1 MSTLV
6 TRLSLPRPPPSFFQ
20 SFHVYNAIDIVSGG
34 VVAPFFTHLRT
45 THERRNVRAL
55 HNSISTQPRSGF
67 CIVSPG
73 LRVDT
78 FYKSSVSN
86 SISPRSIVQIRILS
100 DPILFP
106 WILEKRRRILSNDA
120 VCCTMLLSSYLWRRL
135 LAIIVKKERADLLTI
150 GYTSFDL
157 TVEFNFNPT
166 IAKWRSW

>member
-86 SISPRSIVQIRILS
+86 SISPGSIVQIRILS

-106 WILEKRRRILSNDA
+106 WILEKRRGILSNDA

-135 LAIIVKKERADLLTI
+135 LAIIVKKELI
-150 GYTSFDL
+150 Y
-157 TVEFNFNPT
+157 
-166 IAKWRSW
+166 

>member
-6 TRLSLPRPPPSFFQ
+6 TRLSLPRPPLSFFQ
-20 SFHVYNAIDIVSGG
+20 SFHVYNAIDIVSGGG

-135 LAIIVKKERADLLTI
+135 LLRR
-150 GYTSFDL
+150 
-157 TVEFNFNPT
+157 N
-166 IAKWRSW
+166 

>member
-73 LRVDT
+73 LSVDT

-86 SISPRSIVQIRILS
+86 SISPGSIVQIRILS

-120 VCCTMLLSSYLWRRL
+120 ARCFSPLIYGVVYWRL
-135 LAIIVKKERADLLTI
+135 LLRRNWFIDYRV
-150 GYTSFDL
+150 YQFW
-157 TVEFNFNPT
+157 FNSG
-166 IAKWRSW
+166 I

>member
-6 TRLSLPRPPPSFFQ
+6 TRLSLPRPPLSFFQ

-135 LAIIVKKERADLLTI
+135 LAIIVKEELIYWLSGI
-150 GYTSFDL
+150 PVL
-157 TVEFNFNPT
+157 
-166 IAKWRSW
+166 I